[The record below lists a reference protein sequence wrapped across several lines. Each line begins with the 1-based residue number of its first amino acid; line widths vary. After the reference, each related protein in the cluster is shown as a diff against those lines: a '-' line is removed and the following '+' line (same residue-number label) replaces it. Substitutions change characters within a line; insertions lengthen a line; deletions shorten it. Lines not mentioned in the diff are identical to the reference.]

1 MYALYA
7 RKPIRSL
14 TMSLLQKIYTPF
26 SNDIG
31 IDLGT
36 ANCLVYL
43 RGRGVIINEPS
54 VVAINQKTGQV
65 VAVGRHAKEMLGRT
79 PQHIKAI
86 RPLVNGVISDF
97 EVAEEMLSY
106 FLNTAQKGTR
116 SLFGPRVVIGVPSG
130 ITNVESRAVRD
141 AARNAGAREVFIVEE
156 PIAAAIGMRLPI
168 HEPRASMVV
177 DIGGGTTDIAVMALN
192 GLVQAKNLHVA
203 GDRLNADIITH
214 LRDEFKIVIGET
226 TSEDLKFAVCSVIE
240 AGTSLEARVRGRDL
254 VTGLPK
260 EVTITDVDVREAIR
274 VSVDT
279 IVDAVREVLEESPPV
294 VVSDIMQVGIS
305 LTGGGALIHGLPEL
319 LTETLDLPVNIANEP
334 LISVVRG
341 TGIIIEHLEKFS
353 DILLDEDELPTFE
366 HQ

>member
-1 MYALYA
+1 
-7 RKPIRSL
+7 
-14 TMSLLQKIYTPF
+14 MSLLQKLYSPL

-43 RGRGVIINEPS
+43 RGKGIIINEPS
-54 VVAINQKTGQV
+54 VVAINQKTSQV
-65 VAVGRHAKEMLGRT
+65 VAVGKQAKEMLGRT

-106 FLNTAQKGTR
+106 FLNTAQRGTR

-141 AARNAGAREVFIVEE
+141 AAKNAGAREVHIVEE

-168 HEPRASMVV
+168 HEPRASMIV
-177 DIGGGTTDIAVMALN
+177 DIGGGTTDIAVIALN
-192 GLVQAKNLHVA
+192 GLVRAKNLHVA
-203 GDRLNADIITH
+203 GDRLNNDIMAH

-226 TSEDLKFAVCSVIE
+226 TAEALKFAVCSVLE
-240 AGTSLEARVRGRDL
+240 GESPLEAPVRGRDL

-260 EVTITDVDVREAIR
+260 EVIITDEDVRVAIS
-274 VSVDT
+274 VS
-279 IVDAVREVLEESPPV
+279 IDAIIDSVRQVLEECPPV
-294 VVSDIMQVGIS
+294 VVGDIMDVGVN
-305 LTGGGALIHGLPEL
+305 LTGGGSLIHGVPEL
-319 LTETLDLPVNIANEP
+319 LKAMLDLPVNVANDP

-341 TGIIIEHLEKFS
+341 TGMIIERLDEFKPL
-353 DILLDEDELPTFE
+353 LLDEDALPSFE
-366 HQ
+366 KN